1 MEEPARVL
9 FVDDEENILKSLR
22 RLVADEDFQ
31 VLLAGSGEEGLALL
45 RETDD
50 DVAVIVSDQRM
61 PGLTGVEFLQQARE
75 IAPDA
80 GRILLTGYAD
90 ISATIDAINKGGAHR
105 YISKPWNDH
114 EILLTIRD
122 AVRSFHLA
130 RENRVLSALVSKQ
143 NEELKEW
150 NSGLKTRVLEQTS
163 SIRQKITE
171 LHGLN
176 EKLHRNYLSILA
188 AFSGLHELHDREAK
202 NHCGNVAVVSAAV
215 ARAAGLPENEIEEI
229 RVAALLHD
237 IGTIGISDSLLHGD
251 VQRMTETELREF
263 RSHSVRGQ
271 AAVDSIEDLRPAGV
285 LIRHHHENF
294 DGSGFPDRLAGS
306 AIPVGARIIAL
317 ADTIDRLVTEN
328 RADNSIERALHAVR
342 LSLGVRFD
350 PDLFPL
356 LERPVREKYG
366 AQVGAGGMVEIEMSP
381 RELRRGMI
389 VAHEVR
395 SGTGLL
401 LLGSGEYLDEGKI
414 QALKRFYAIDPPSGG
429 IAVLVRN
436 QGK

>member
-1 MEEPARVL
+1 MDEPARVL
-9 FVDDEENILKSLR
+9 FVDDEENILRSLR
-22 RLVADEDFQ
+22 RLVADEDFE
-31 VLLAGSGEEGLALL
+31 VMLARSGEEGLSIL
-45 RETDD
+45 RETDGD
-50 DVAVIVSDQRM
+50 IAVIVSDQRM
-61 PGLTGVEFLQQARE
+61 PGLTGVDFLQQVRAL
-75 IAPDA
+75 APDA

-105 YISKPWNDH
+105 YISKPWNDR
-114 EILLTIRD
+114 EIVLTIRD
-122 AVRSFHLA
+122 AVRSFRLA
-130 RENRVLSALVSKQ
+130 RENRTLSALVNKQ

-150 NSGLKTRVLEQTS
+150 NSGLKMRVLEQTA

-171 LHGLN
+171 LHELN
-176 EKLHRNYLSILA
+176 EKLHLNYLSILA
-188 AFSGLHELHDREAK
+188 AFSGLHELHDREAR
-202 NHCGNVAVVSAAV
+202 NHCGNVAVISATV
-215 ARAAGLPENEIEEI
+215 ARSAGLSENLIEEI

-251 VQRMTETELREF
+251 VERMTNGELREY

-271 AAVDSIEDLRPAGV
+271 AAVDSIEDLRPSGV

-306 AIPVGARIIAL
+306 DIPLGARIIAL
-317 ADTIDRLVTEN
+317 ADAIDRLVTEN
-328 RADNSIERALHAVR
+328 RVDNSIEKALHAIR

-356 LERPVREKYG
+356 FERPVREKYSG
-366 AQVGAGGMVEIEMSP
+366 QIGTSGMIEIEMTP

-401 LLGSGEYLDEGKI
+401 LLGSGEYLDDGKI
-414 QALKRFYAIDPPSGG
+414 QALKRYYAIDPPSGG
-429 IAVLVRN
+429 IAVLVKK